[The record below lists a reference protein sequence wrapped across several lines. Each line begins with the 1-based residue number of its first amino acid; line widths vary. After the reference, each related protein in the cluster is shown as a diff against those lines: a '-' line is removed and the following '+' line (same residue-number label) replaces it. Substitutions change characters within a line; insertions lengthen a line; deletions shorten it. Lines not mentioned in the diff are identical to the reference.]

1 MAKVYFIGFG
11 PGDPEL
17 LTLKAL
23 KAIKSSQVIIYPG
36 SLISQEMLEFLKRE
50 NKEAEFVD
58 AFGKK
63 LEEICQI
70 IKEAYFS
77 GKTVSR
83 LVSGDPS
90 IFSSLMEHLEILR
103 IEGIPYEIIPGIS
116 SALMAGARLSLEFT
130 YPEISNSIIFTRL
143 EGKTGGATEEE
154 ILKFCETKST
164 LVFFLSSGLS
174 KKLEDLLKKAL
185 SPETKVAILYKLSRP
200 EEKSILTTLDKLSE
214 TMEREGISKTAL
226 IVVGKVLEL
235 IDKNFYKRS
244 YLYGKE

>member
-1 MAKVYFIGFG
+1 MARVYFIGIG

-36 SLISQEMLEFLKRE
+36 SLISQEMLEFLKSE
-50 NKEAEFVD
+50 NEKAEFVD

-63 LEEICQI
+63 LEKICQI
-70 IKEAYFS
+70 IRETYFS
-77 GKTVSR
+77 GKRVSR

-90 IFSSLMEHLEILR
+90 IFSSLMEHLEVLR
-103 IEGIPYEIIPGIS
+103 KENIPYEIIPGIS

-164 LVFFLSSGLS
+164 LVFFLSSGLV
-174 KKLEDLLKKAL
+174 KKLEKLLKKAL
-185 SPETKVAILYKLSRP
+185 PSETKVAILYKLSRP
-200 EEKSILTTLDKLSE
+200 EEKVILTTLDKLSE
-214 TMEREGISKTAL
+214 TMEKEGISRTAL
-226 IVVGKVLEL
+226 IVVGKVLDL
-235 IDKNFYKRS
+235 IEKNFYKRS
-244 YLYGKE
+244 YLYGRE